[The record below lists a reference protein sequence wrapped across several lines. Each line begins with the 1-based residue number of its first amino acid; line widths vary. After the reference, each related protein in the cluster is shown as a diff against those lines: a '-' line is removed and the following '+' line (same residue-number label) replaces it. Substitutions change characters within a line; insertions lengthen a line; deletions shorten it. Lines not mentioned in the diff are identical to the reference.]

1 MMAAARSMALV
12 VALAAVLLCALPLAT
27 AAAGT
32 ERSSYVVY
40 LGQHAHGAALGTHG
54 AEELAALERG
64 AADAHYEL
72 LAGVLGGDKEKAR
85 EAIFYSYTKHI
96 NGFAANLDAATAAEI
111 ARQPGVISVFP
122 NRGRQLHTTRSWQF
136 LGLAGPG
143 GAPRGGAWRKARFG
157 ADTIIGNFDTGVW
170 PESES
175 FKDDGLGSVPSHWKG
190 ACDKGQDHKFSCN
203 RKLIGARFFNKG
215 YAAAAGA
222 LNASMNTPRDMDGH
236 GTHTLSTAAGSPV
249 PGASVFGFGNGTASG
264 GSPRARVA
272 AYRVCYPPVNGSEC
286 FDADILA
293 AFDAAIHDG
302 VHVLS
307 LSLGGD
313 PSNYFDDGIAI
324 GSFHAVRRGIA
335 VVCSAGNS
343 GPALGTASNLAPW
356 IFTTGASTMDRDFP
370 SYIVFEHRKAMA
382 AGKSIIKLKGQ
393 SLSMTTLPEKT
404 SYKLIDSAKAG
415 LANATTK
422 DAQLCMIGALDPAK
436 VKGKIVVCL
445 RGISARVAKGE
456 AVKQAGGAGMVLA
469 NDASTGNEII
479 ADAHVLPA
487 TQIKYRD
494 GLRLYSYLNST
505 KNPTGFITKPAT
517 VVGTKPAPFLAAFS
531 SQGPNII
538 TPEILKPDITA
549 PGVSV
554 IAAWT
559 RANSPTDLAFDL
571 RRVAFNSES
580 GTSMS
585 CPHVSG
591 VVGLLRTLHPEWSPA
606 AIKSAIM
613 TTALEMD
620 NKGELI
626 LNASSLPSSPFG
638 FGAGHVSP
646 ARAMNPGLVYDLGDA
661 DYLDF
666 LCALRYNA
674 TVMAMF
680 NGGPYTCPGEAPR
693 RVADLNYPSIT
704 AVNVTAAGATARR
717 RVKNVGRP
725 GTYWAFVT
733 EPAGVDVTVTP
744 SILEFHAKGEEKGFE
759 VSFQVNN
766 AALAKDYS
774 FGALVW
780 TNGKQF
786 VRSPLVVKA
795 MA

>member
-1 MMAAARSMALV
+1 MAAARTTTTMA
-12 VALAAVLLCALPLAT
+12 ALAALLLCSLSLAA
-27 AAAGT
+27 AAAGG

-40 LGQHAHGAALGTHG
+40 LGQHAHGAALGTHA
-54 AEELAALERG
+54 AEELAALERD
-64 AADAHYEL
+64 AADSHYEL

-143 GAPRGGAWRKARFG
+143 GVPHGGAWKKARFG

-175 FKDDGLGSVPSHWKG
+175 FRDDGLGPVPSHWKG
-190 ACDKGQDHKFSCN
+190 ACDKGQDDKFSCN
-203 RKLIGARFFNKG
+203 RKLIGARYFNKG
-215 YAAAAGA
+215 YASAAGV
-222 LNASMNTPRDMDGH
+222 LNVTMNTPRDMDGH

-264 GSPRARVA
+264 GSPHARVA
-272 AYRVCYPPVNGSEC
+272 AYRVCFPPINGSEC

-313 PSNYFDDGIAI
+313 PSNFFDDGIAI
-324 GSFHAVRRGIA
+324 GSFHAVRRGIS

-356 IFTTGASTMDRDFP
+356 LFTSGASTMDREFP
-370 SYIVFEHRKAMA
+370 SYIIFNHTKA
-382 AGKSIIKLKGQ
+382 KGQ
-393 SLSMTTLPEKT
+393 SLSMTMLPEKP
-404 SYKLIDSAKAG
+404 YPLIDSAKAG
-415 LANATTK
+415 AANATTK
-422 DAQLCMIGALDPAK
+422 DAQLCTIGALDPKK

-456 AVKQAGGAGMVLA
+456 AVKQAGGVGMVLA

-487 TQIKYRD
+487 TQIKYQD
-494 GLRLYSYLNST
+494 GLLLYSYLNST

-517 VVGTKPAPFLAAFS
+517 VLAAKPAPFMAAFS
-531 SQGPNII
+531 SQGPNTI

-559 RANSPTDLAFDL
+559 RSNSPTDLTFDK

-591 VVGLLRTLHPEWSPA
+591 IVGLLRTLHPEWSPA

-638 FGAGHVSP
+638 YGAGHVSP
-646 ARAMNPGLVYDLGDA
+646 ARAMNPGLVYDLGEA

-666 LCALRYNA
+666 LCALKYNA
-674 TVMAMF
+674 TVMASF
-680 NGGPYTCPGEAPR
+680 NGAPYTCPGEAPR
-693 RVADLNYPSIT
+693 RVTDLNYPSIT
-704 AVNVTAAGATARR
+704 VVNVTAAGATARR

-725 GTYWAFVT
+725 GTYWAFVV
-733 EPAGVDVTVTP
+733 EPAGIAVSVTP
-744 SILEFHAKGEEKGFE
+744 NVLDFHAKGEEKGFQ
-759 VSFQVNN
+759 VSFQVKN

-795 MA
+795 LIDCD

>member
-1 MMAAARSMALV
+1 MAAARTIMAL
-12 VALAAVLLCALPLAT
+12 ALAALLCALAPAA
-27 AAAGT
+27 AAAGA

-54 AEELAALERG
+54 AEELAALERD

-72 LAGVLGGDKEKAR
+72 LAGVLGG
-85 EAIFYSYTKHI
+85 EATRRD
-96 NGFAANLDAATAAEI
+96 L
-111 ARQPGVISVFP
+111 RVPQP
-122 NRGRQLHTTRSWQF
+122 GRQLHTTRSWQF

-157 ADTIIGNFDTGVW
+157 ADTIIGNFDTEIIDCSNDVLA
-170 PESES
+170 
-175 FKDDGLGSVPSHWKG
+175 DGSV
-190 ACDKGQDHKFSCN
+190 Q
-203 RKLIGARFFNKG
+203 
-215 YAAAAGA
+215 
-222 LNASMNTPRDMDGH
+222 
-236 GTHTLSTAAGSPV
+236 
-249 PGASVFGFGNGTASG
+249 
-264 GSPRARVA
+264 
-272 AYRVCYPPVNGSEC
+272 
-286 FDADILA
+286 
-293 AFDAAIHDG
+293 
-302 VHVLS
+302 
-307 LSLGGD
+307 
-313 PSNYFDDGIAI
+313 
-324 GSFHAVRRGIA
+324 
-335 VVCSAGNS
+335 
-343 GPALGTASNLAPW
+343 
-356 IFTTGASTMDRDFP
+356 
-370 SYIVFEHRKAMA
+370 
-382 AGKSIIKLKGQ
+382 GQ

-415 LANATTK
+415 VANATTK
-422 DAQLCMIGALDPAK
+422 DAHLCMIGALDPAK

-445 RGISARVAKGE
+445 RGINPRVAKGE

-494 GLRLYSYLNST
+494 GLRLYSYINST

-517 VVGTKPAPFLAAFS
+517 ILGTKPAPFMAAFS
-531 SQGPNII
+531 SQGPNTI

-580 GTSMS
+580 VTSMS

-646 ARAMNPGLVYDLGDA
+646 ARTMNPGLVYDLGDA

-666 LCALRYNA
+666 LCALKYNG

-680 NGGPYTCPGEAPR
+680 NGAPYTYPGEAPR

-704 AVNVTAAGATARR
+704 VVNVTTAGATARR
-717 RVKNVGRP
+717 RVKNVGKP

-744 SILEFHAKGEEKGFE
+744 NILEFRAKGEEKGFE
-759 VSFQVNN
+759 VNFQVNN